1 MFSGGDYDE
10 VARWVWN
17 FAASHAKRENLHAEA
32 LLDREGSRE
41 GKAYGLRVRI
51 GERLSSEIELAYP
64 EVRER
69 RGSLAWCQALAERM
83 RGLVRDTVAARA
95 PGQRRSA

>member
-1 MFSGGDYDE
+1 M
-10 VARWVWN
+10 RWRAGSELRDVPRQ
-17 FAASHAKRENLHAEA
+17 RESLHAEVP
-32 LLDREGSRE
+32 LDREGARE

-64 EVRER
+64 EVRDR
-69 RGSLAWCQALAERM
+69 RGSLAWCQALAERI
-83 RGLVRDTVAARA
+83 RGLVRDTVAAGA

>member
-1 MFSGGDYDE
+1 M
-10 VARWVWN
+10 ARWLWN
-17 FAASHAKRENLHAEA
+17 LAESHAKRENLHAEV
-32 LLDREGSRE
+32 LLDRVGPRE
-41 GKAYGLRVRI
+41 GKTYG
-51 GERLSSEIELAYP
+51 LSSEIELAYP

-69 RGSLAWCQALAERM
+69 RGSLAWCQALAERV